1 MSFSFL
7 LRFPDDESCW
17 SFLECLLWPRGPV
30 CPKCG
35 SVGDATPWKPRPH
48 RWQCRRCGN
57 QFHVAQQTALL
68 KSRVPMH
75 RWFNVI
81 SLMAE
86 CPRISASELARQLG
100 LRQKT
105 AGSMRRRIIK
115 RLMIED
121 AGLLEKIIEAAAGTE
136 YSTEAPREKVRRRPK
151 SVIPAKPRA
160 AAGIRLAVRGSGRVP
175 TVAER
180 QDARGP

>member
-1 MSFSFL
+1 
-7 LRFPDDESCW
+7 
-17 SFLECLLWPRGPV
+17 
-30 CPKCG
+30 
-35 SVGDATPWKPRPH
+35 
-48 RWQCRRCGN
+48 
-57 QFHVAQQTALL
+57 
-68 KSRVPMH
+68 MH

-121 AGLLEKIIEAAAGTE
+121 AGLLEKIIEAAAGTQ
-136 YSTEAPREKVRRRPK
+136 YSTEAPREKVKRRPK
-151 SVIPAKPRA
+151 S
-160 AAGIRLAVRGSGRVP
+160 RL
-175 TVAER
+175 TN
-180 QDARGP
+180 

>member
-1 MSFSFL
+1 MSSFSFL

-35 SVGDATPWKPRPH
+35 SVGDAAPWKPRPH

-121 AGLLEKIIEAAAGTE
+121 AGLLEKIIEAAAGTQ
-136 YSTEAPREKVRRRPK
+136 YSTEAPREKVKRRPK
-151 SVIPAKPRA
+151 PR
-160 AAGIRLAVRGSGRVP
+160 L
-175 TVAER
+175 TK
-180 QDARGP
+180 